1 MKKSFAGPISEV
13 TVSSSVKMRLPGMSG
28 IALAT
33 ESVRRWPRTGV
44 VISSGYGDALSLEY
58 FPDDLK
64 EVVSLVPKP
73 CDLATLPQVLAD
85 AASRARARATG
96 E

>member
-1 MKKSFAGPISEV
+1 
-13 TVSSSVKMRLPGMSG
+13 
-28 IALAT
+28 
-33 ESVRRWPRTGV
+33 

-85 AASRARARATG
+85 AASRARARANG